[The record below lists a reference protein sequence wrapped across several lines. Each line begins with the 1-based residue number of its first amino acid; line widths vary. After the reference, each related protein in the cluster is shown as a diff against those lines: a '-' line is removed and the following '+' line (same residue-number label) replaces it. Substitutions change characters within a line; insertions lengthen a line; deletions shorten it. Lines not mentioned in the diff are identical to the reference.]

1 MTPERTI
8 SMTLTIN
15 LPETVEKRL
24 AERAA
29 QDGKTPETLASE
41 LIRDAVV
48 PAADRTI
55 AEILGPFR
63 KEFAESG
70 MTEDE
75 WTELMEESLKEVRE
89 LRRQGLQP

>member
-1 MTPERTI
+1 
-8 SMTLTIN
+8 MTLTIQ
-15 LPETVEKRL
+15 LPDLVQRHLT
-24 AERAA
+24 ERAA
-29 QDGKTPETLASE
+29 QDGKSVESLATE
-41 LIRDAVV
+41 LIRAAVV
-48 PAADRTI
+48 PAQERTI

-75 WTELMEESLKEVRE
+75 WTDLMEESLKEVRE